1 MSPYY
6 QKAFAHLLQK
16 GRETYGDY
24 FLLYPQDTQIIGR
37 LIAWF
42 LKDKTAA
49 KYKKIDLTK
58 GILLS
63 GPVGCGKT
71 SLMNLMSHFS
81 QDQTP
86 HFIKSCRDVA
96 FEFEKEGFDVIRRY
110 SGITYMPGAKPKII
124 KTICFDDLGI
134 EPLLTHYGKECN
146 VMAEII
152 LSRYE
157 NFTRHHRLTHF
168 TTNLSAGEIEDFY
181 GPRVRSRLREMCNL
195 IAFPAETPD
204 KRK

>member
-1 MSPYY
+1 MSPFY
-6 QKAFAHLLQK
+6 QNAFSFLLKRGQQ
-16 GRETYGDY
+16 TYGKFFTIYKDDI
-24 FLLYPQDTQIIGR
+24 PIVGK

-42 LKDKTAA
+42 VHDEETAGS
-49 KYKKIDLTK
+49 KGIDPDK

-71 SLMNLMSHFS
+71 SLMNLMSFFTEEPSH
-81 QDQTP
+81 
-86 HFIKSCRDVA
+86 KMKACRDIA
-96 FEFEKEGFDVIRRY
+96 FEFQKNGFEVIHRY
-110 SGITYMPGAKPKII
+110 AGHSWLPNNPTRA
-124 KTICFDDLGI
+124 ICFDDLGT
-134 EPLLTHYGKECN
+134 EQSLKHFGQECN

-157 NFTRHHRLTHF
+157 RFIRHRQFTHF
-168 TTNLSAGEIEDFY
+168 TTNLSADEIEEIY

-195 IAFPAETPD
+195 IAFPRDTPD